1 VQYVT
6 RCEERRKFVSKP
18 LLDFDNF
25 VWLDVAHD
33 FRRNVWLSKH
43 ANLVLRNDLHPM
55 KKSIYIYIYRERE
68 RERERE
74 NSKEK

>member
-1 VQYVT
+1 MGGKSSGWKGNESGEAESPIRIKLMRLAFSPST
-6 RCEERRKFVSKP
+6 
-18 LLDFDNF
+18 DTADNF

-55 KKSIYIYIYRERE
+55 KKSI
-68 RERERE
+68 
-74 NSKEK
+74 